1 MNRKVISN
9 SIWMMSEK
17 LVSIVGLIFVTSF
30 VAKYVG
36 PKIFGEI
43 SFATSL
49 FQIVQIIS
57 QFGSDIIIFKRIGKS
72 QISGVRLIISTV
84 YLRLFAYVIITFPV
98 IFYYWLFAHELGFV
112 YIIGCMLS
120 CFFMAMDVFAIYN
133 DATLNSKINTIVN
146 VAALIICLFLRW
158 LIAFLELDPRFLVIP
173 IILTGF
179 IPFIIRWFY
188 FRNKIDRGSKVKKK
202 HQIRYIRYMFCVGS
216 TFVISTISGAIYTR
230 MSMLLLGVMTNKVYV
245 GIYAVAVSLSACWT
259 FVCNAFITSTLP
271 GLFSENKDDKVID
284 GFSKL
289 LLIVFIM
296 SLPFLCFMI
305 FFGKYL
311 IGFLY
316 GDAFTDAYI
325 PLIILTLAAV
335 ISMLGTVS
343 ARLIAKYSG
352 YTFLSKKSL
361 CVAFTS
367 SLINIPLIYQYGIIG
382 AAVATFL
389 TELISM
395 SIYNYPFKNNVVF
408 HMHVN
413 SLKINKLI
421 KK

>member
-1 MNRKVISN
+1 
-9 SIWMMSEK
+9 MSEK
-17 LVSIVGLIFVTSF
+17 LVSIIGLIFVTSF

-57 QFGSDIIIFKRIGKS
+57 QFGSDIIIFKRIGKNKT
-72 QISGVRLIISTV
+72 SGVKLIVSTV
-84 YLRLFAYVIITFPV
+84 YLRLTTYILITFPV
-98 IFYYWLFAHELGFV
+98 ILYYWLFAHEFGFIFIV
-112 YIIGCMLS
+112 GCMLS

-133 DATLNSKINTIVN
+133 DATLNSKVNTIVN
-146 VAALIICLFLRW
+146 VAALIVCLFLRW
-158 LIAFLELDPRFLVIP
+158 LIAYLELEPRFLVVP

-179 IPFIIRWFY
+179 IPFVIRWFY
-188 FRNKIDRGSKVKKK
+188 FRKKIGREIKVKNKN
-202 HQIRYIRYMFCVGS
+202 QVRYIKYMFCVGS

-230 MSMLLLGVMTNKVYV
+230 MSMLILGVMTNQIYV

-271 GLFSENKDDKVID
+271 GLFSEKKDDKVLN

-289 LLIVFIM
+289 LLLVFIM
-296 SLPFLCFMI
+296 SLPFLFFMI
-305 FFGKYL
+305 FLGKYL
-311 IGFLY
+311 IGYLY
-316 GDAFTDAYI
+316 GNAFTDAYI

-352 YTFLSKKSL
+352 YSFLSKKSL
-361 CVAFTS
+361 CVVFTS
-367 SLINIPLIYQYGIIG
+367 GLINIPLIYQYGIIG

-395 SIYNYPFKNNVVF
+395 SIYNYPFKNRIVF
-408 HMHVN
+408 YMHAN
-413 SLKINKLI
+413 SLKLNKLI
-421 KK
+421 RK